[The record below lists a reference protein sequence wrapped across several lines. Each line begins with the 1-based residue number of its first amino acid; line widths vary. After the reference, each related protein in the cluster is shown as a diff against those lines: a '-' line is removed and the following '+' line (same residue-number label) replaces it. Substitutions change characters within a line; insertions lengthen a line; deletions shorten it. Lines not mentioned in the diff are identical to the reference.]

1 MPRRDDFTAERLFAM
16 ERRFPAPWQDF
27 YTADMLWKV
36 LPVFTVVL
44 ATINGINAQCPPG
57 VTVYNCIVDPCTYT
71 TCLVGTEC
79 VSNYCGGCNADC
91 VPIEPTPCPNGEP
104 LVNCIQDPC
113 VLVLCPAGTECVA
126 NYCGGC
132 NAECIATEPSPCPDG
147 EELVECLVDP
157 CTYTKCAKGTT
168 CVSNYCGGCNAEC
181 EPTSCPD
188 GSELVQCF
196 ADPCETVRCAEGFT
210 CLSNYCGGCNAKCVP
225 KPAKCTS
232 WTDWFDRDNPTG
244 TGDWET
250 LTDLQNENP
259 GRICDSPTG
268 IQARVIGTGQDAS
281 TTGEYFAFYDPVNGF
296 VCRKEDQKDGV
307 CLDYEVRFCCPDV
320 VPDCP
325 EGSWTGWFDRDDP
338 TVTGDWETL
347 TSLRRENMGQIC
359 FAPTAVHARVISTQ
373 VEASLA
379 GEDWFAYDTTTG
391 FVCRTQDQEDEDE
404 CLDYEVRFCCP
415 PCTHWTAWYD
425 RDNPS
430 GTGDW
435 ETLTDL
441 RKENPGEI
449 CLTPTDI
456 QVRVI
461 STGQDAFLT
470 EETFAFYD
478 VTTGFV
484 CIEDEQDDDTCLDY
498 EVRFCCPPCTVWTAW
513 YDRDNP
519 GGTGDWETLTDL
531 RDENP
536 GQICPMPTEIEARVI
551 ATGQEAYDTGESFLY
566 YDTTNGFACQNNKQ
580 KDDRCMDYEVRFC
593 CPDLKPCQQP
603 KEPGP
608 CKGSFPRW
616 FFNILTGQC
625 EYFIYG
631 GCGGNDNNFETE
643 EECERACE
651 LSEDPCLQPKDPGPC
666 KAYFPRWFFNTLTGQ
681 CEIFI
686 YGGCFG
692 NDNNFATLADCLD
705 ICGSHYTGPYC
716 PSGDPF
722 LVNHFCGRGGTPCP
736 SNYFCQI
743 DPVDRWAVCCPTE
756 VEDPC
761 EQPKDVG
768 PCDGIFPRW
777 FYNSLTGECELF
789 DYGGCDGNSNNFQTL
804 EECEDTCVDPCQQPK
819 KVGPCE
825 ALIPRWYF
833 NSLTGQCELFD
844 WGGCDPNDNNFATL
858 ADCERTCKIDPCQQ
872 PKKVGPCRAIIPRWF
887 YNSVT
892 GQCELFNWGGCDPND
907 NNFATLAECRKTCGH
922 TGPYCPSGAPYLPIS
937 CGRTVPRQD
946 CPRTHYCEIDPL
958 DRWAVCCPNNIGRCP
973 EVREDQVGICVELCT
988 KDSCPMGQLCCSNGC
1003 GHTCQDPVFDVNPGR
1018 RRPTP
1023 EKRTCPIDIVIVV
1036 DLSSSLSMY
1045 DFYRIRRFIVELIEC
1060 FIEECVSVEIGV
1072 ITYDCVPTTYLRI
1085 GTYALTDPALMGT
1098 INHLMFTG
1106 GLSDTGG
1113 AISYMTATTDFRE
1126 NVPRAAVIIT
1136 DGESD
1141 DNAVGQADAAR
1152 AEGFWLCGVGMG
1164 HVNTAVLTAI
1174 AGGADRVF
1182 GVRDACGLAAR
1193 IIRDLCPP
1201 M

>member
-1 MPRRDDFTAERLFAM
+1 
-16 ERRFPAPWQDF
+16 
-27 YTADMLWKV
+27 MLWKV
-36 LPVFTVVL
+36 LPIFTVVL
-44 ATINGINAQCPPG
+44 ATIHGINAQCPPG

-104 LVNCIQDPC
+104 LVDCIQDPC
-113 VLVLCPAGTECVA
+113 VLVLCPVGTECVA

-168 CVSNYCGGCNAEC
+168 CVANYCGGCNAEC

-225 KPAKCTS
+225 KPAKCIS

-250 LTDLQNENP
+250 LSDLQNENP

-325 EGSWTGWFDRDDP
+325 EGSWTGWFDRDNP
-338 TVTGDWETL
+338 SGTGDWETL
-347 TSLRRENMGQIC
+347 TNLRRENMGQIC

-470 EETFAFYD
+470 GETFAFYD

-536 GQICPMPTEIEARVI
+536 GQICPTPTEIEARVI

-681 CEIFI
+681 CEQFI

-716 PSGDPF
+716 PSG
-722 LVNHFCGRGGTPCP
+722 
-736 SNYFCQI
+736 
-743 DPVDRWAVCCPTE
+743 
-756 VEDPC
+756 
-761 EQPKDVG
+761 
-768 PCDGIFPRW
+768 
-777 FYNSLTGECELF
+777 
-789 DYGGCDGNSNNFQTL
+789 
-804 EECEDTCVDPCQQPK
+804 
-819 KVGPCE
+819 
-825 ALIPRWYF
+825 
-833 NSLTGQCELFD
+833 
-844 WGGCDPNDNNFATL
+844 
-858 ADCERTCKIDPCQQ
+858 
-872 PKKVGPCRAIIPRWF
+872 
-887 YNSVT
+887 
-892 GQCELFNWGGCDPND
+892 
-907 NNFATLAECRKTCGH
+907 
-922 TGPYCPSGAPYLPIS
+922 APYLPIS

-946 CPRTHYCEIDPL
+946 CPRTHYCEIDSL

-1003 GHTCQDPVFDVNPGR
+1003 GHTCQDPVFEVNPGR

-1060 FIEECVSVEIGV
+1060 FVEECVSVEIGV